1 MKIVAALLLALTVSA
16 CAIGNQHQYAGVVP
30 NVTAQTNLTLA
41 IGVQDRRA
49 YILDGTKTEDFVGV
63 QRGGFGNPF
72 DVTTTTDGPL
82 ARDISYSIAASYRN
96 KAVKVTTVDLKPNLA
111 PPAANQALIQ
121 AGADRALLVTLN
133 EWKSD
138 TYMNTALIYDVTV
151 RVLDRSGRTLA
162 DSKISGRDD
171 LSGSGI
177 NPPAHAKSA
186 IPTAF
191 RAKFELLLNDP
202 QVAAA
207 LR

>member
-1 MKIVAALLLALTVSA
+1 MKIVVALLLVLTVSA
-16 CAIGNQHQYAGVVP
+16 CAIGNQHQYSGVVP
-30 NVTAQTNLTLA
+30 NVAAQTTQSLA

-49 YILDGTKTEDFVGV
+49 YILDGTKKENFVGV

-82 ARDISYSIAASYRN
+82 AIDVRDSIAASFKN
-96 KAVKVTTVDLKPNLA
+96 KGVQVTTVELKPGLA
-111 PPAANQALIQ
+111 PTAATQALVQ
-121 AGADRALLVTLN
+121 PGKDRAILITLT

-138 TYMNTALIYDVTV
+138 TFMNTALIYDVTV
-151 RVLDRSGRTLA
+151 RVLDRTGRILA
-162 DSKISGRDD
+162 DNKISGRDD

-186 IPTAF
+186 VPAVF
-191 RAKFELLLNDP
+191 RTKFEQLLNAP